1 MIRFLDFLDI
11 VEDSTYIKVG
21 EEGNIKSVYCGF
33 VKDFPYKLSQTYVS
47 HEVSKVSIE
56 VCEEV
61 LCGFGITCLSIWVT
75 KRVPQ
80 PQIVYGPEVLPLGG
94 TYPGSIYANTK
105 EQ

>member
-21 EEGNIKSVYCGF
+21 EEGKVQNVYCGF
-33 VKDFPYKLSQTYVS
+33 VKDFPYKLSQTYIS
-47 HEVSKVSIE
+47 HEVSEVSIE

-61 LCGFGITCLSIWVT
+61 VCGFGITCLSIWIT

-80 PQIVYGPEVLPLGG
+80 LVGGPEMLPLGG
-94 TYPGSIYANTK
+94 TCPGVIYANAK